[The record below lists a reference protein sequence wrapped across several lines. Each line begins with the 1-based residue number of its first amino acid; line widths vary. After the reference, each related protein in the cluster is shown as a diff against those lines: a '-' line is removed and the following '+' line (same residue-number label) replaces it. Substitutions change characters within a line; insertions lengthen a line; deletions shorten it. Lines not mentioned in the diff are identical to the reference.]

1 MSDIRA
7 IETPYDGCR
16 FRSRL
21 EARWAVFFNA
31 AGIEYQYEPEGFV
44 LSDGSWYLPDF
55 YLPNVILRDGSKGL
69 WVEVKG
75 QNPVPETDL
84 RKVEAFLGKYVEFG
98 DNGVTGELLYKNP
111 IIVVGFPPKSWV
123 DIAYENDPVFWAMPT
138 LYGPTPVAFYK
149 DESAGNTKLLDVYS
163 MDRWESQPEGFDH
176 FDRFFDA
183 ARTAR
188 FEHGETPAV
197 RKEARRI

>member
-7 IETPYDGCR
+7 IETSYDGCR

-31 AGIEYQYEPEGFV
+31 AGIEWQYEPEGFV

-55 YLPNVILRDGSKGL
+55 YLPGKESSYNCPTWFI
-69 WVEVKG
+69 EVKG
-75 QNPVPETDL
+75 NMSDEEGL
-84 RKVEAFLGKYVEFG
+84 RKARLLHENPPWDAWGCIVVNDELLHENPEFPHR
-98 DNGVTGELLYKNP
+98 DIITGEWMGTEA
-111 IIVVGFPPKSWV
+111 GFLAQRLMLTS
-123 DIAYENDPVFWAMPT
+123 YEYRLA
-138 LYGPTPVAFYK
+138 A
-149 DESAGNTKLLDVYS
+149 E
-163 MDRWESQPEGFDH
+163 
-176 FDRFFDA
+176 A

-197 RKEARRI
+197 SKGARRT

>member
-7 IETPYDGCR
+7 IETYYDGCR

-55 YLPNVILRDGSKGL
+55 YLPGIVKNVNRDCPP
-69 WVEVKG
+69 WFVEVKG
-75 QNPVPETDL
+75 NLSDEEGL
-84 RKVEAFLGKYVEFG
+84 RKARLLHESPPWDAWGCIVVNDALLHERAEWPHR
-98 DNGVTGELLYKNP
+98 DIITGEWMGTEA
-111 IIVVGFPPKSWV
+111 GFLAQRLGLPSY
-123 DIAYENDPVFWAMPT
+123 AY
-138 LYGPTPVAFYK
+138 
-149 DESAGNTKLLDVYS
+149 
-163 MDRWESQPEGFDH
+163 DRAAE
-176 FDRFFDA
+176 A

-188 FEHGETPAV
+188 FEHGEKPAV
-197 RKEARRI
+197 SKAKRRT

>member
-7 IETPYDGCR
+7 IETSYDGCR

-55 YLPNVILRDGSKGL
+55 YIKTPGGDY
-69 WVEVKG
+69 WFAEVKG
-75 QNPVPETDL
+75 NMADKEGL
-84 RKVEAFLGKYVEFG
+84 RKAKLFDDHPAWEAMGCFILTEEELRVPARGWYREDGFFERNDSGWRAYVL
-98 DNGVTGELLYKNP
+98 DL
-111 IIVVGFPPKSWV
+111 
-123 DIAYENDPVFWAMPT
+123 DI
-138 LYGPTPVAFYK
+138 
-149 DESAGNTKLLDVYS
+149 DEYNRAA
-163 MDRWESQPEGFDH
+163 E
-176 FDRFFDA
+176 A

-197 RKEARRI
+197 RKEARRS

>member
-7 IETPYDGCR
+7 IETSYDGCR

-55 YLPNVILRDGSKGL
+55 YLPKHFDACPSWFI
-69 WVEVKG
+69 EVKG
-75 QNPVPETDL
+75 NMSDEEGLRKARLLHEDPPWRAWGCLVVNDELLHENPVFPHRDL
-84 RKVEAFLGKYVEFG
+84 R
-98 DNGVTGELLYKNP
+98 TGEWLGTEA
-111 IIVVGFPPKSWV
+111 GFLAQRLMLTS
-123 DIAYENDPVFWAMPT
+123 YEYRLA
-138 LYGPTPVAFYK
+138 A
-149 DESAGNTKLLDVYS
+149 E
-163 MDRWESQPEGFDH
+163 
-176 FDRFFDA
+176 A

-197 RKEARRI
+197 SKEARRT